1 MIKQKKISN
10 LKNLKDADISRIIE
24 MAWEDRTSLDAI
36 FRVYG
41 LNETNLKLLMKKKL
55 KSQSYTLWRKRMNKS
70 NLRHESLRP
79 DGITRAF
86 CSQQYKHK
94 K

>member
-1 MIKQKKISN
+1 MVIKKKFSES
-10 LKNLKDADISRIIE
+10 DTSRIIE

-36 FRVYG
+36 LRVYG
-41 LNETNLKLLMKKKL
+41 LNERNLKLLMKKEL
-55 KSQSYTLWRKRMNKS
+55 KPRSYTLWRERMKNS

-79 DGITRAF
+79 DSVTRAY
-86 CSQQYKHK
+86 CPQQHKHK

>member
-1 MIKQKKISN
+1 M
-10 LKNLKDADISRIIE
+10 KNNFTEADISRIIE

-36 FRVYG
+36 FRTYN
-41 LNETNLKLLMKKKL
+41 LKEDKLKLLMKKNLKL
-55 KSQSYTLWRKRMNKS
+55 NSYKLWRKRMKTS

-79 DGITRAF
+79 EGVSRAY
-86 CSQQYKHK
+86 CPQQHKHK

>member
-1 MIKQKKISN
+1 MSSKKKFSA
-10 LKNLKDADISRIIE
+10 ADTSRIIE

-36 FRVYG
+36 LRVYG
-41 LNETNLKLLMKKKL
+41 LNESNLKLLMKKEL
-55 KSQSYTLWRKRMNKS
+55 KPRSYTLWRERMKNS

-79 DGITRAF
+79 DSVTRAY
-86 CSQQYKHK
+86 CPQQHKHK

>member
-1 MIKQKKISN
+1 MVSKKKFSES
-10 LKNLKDADISRIIE
+10 DTSRIIE

-36 FRVYG
+36 LRVYD
-41 LNETNLKLLMKKKL
+41 LNESNLKLLMKKEL
-55 KSQSYTLWRKRMNKS
+55 KPRSYTLWRERMKNS

-79 DGITRAF
+79 DSVTRAY
-86 CSQQYKHK
+86 CPQQHKHK

>member
-1 MIKQKKISN
+1 MPSKKKFSE
-10 LKNLKDADISRIIE
+10 ADTSRIIE

-36 FRVYG
+36 LRVYD
-41 LNETNLKLLMKKKL
+41 LNESNLKLLMKKEL
-55 KSQSYTLWRKRMNKS
+55 KPRSYALWRERIKNS

-79 DGITRAF
+79 DSVTRAY
-86 CSQQYKHK
+86 CPQQHKHK

>member
-1 MIKQKKISN
+1 MTEKIHRIKNFNK
-10 LKNLKDADISRIIE
+10 ADISRIIE
-24 MAWEDRTSLDAI
+24 MAWEDRTSLDSI

-41 LNETNLKLLMKKKL
+41 LDESNLKLLMKSEL
-55 KSQSYTLWRKRMNKS
+55 KPKSYTLWRKRMKKS

-79 DGITRAF
+79 NGITRAF

>member
-1 MIKQKKISN
+1 MVSKKKFSES
-10 LKNLKDADISRIIE
+10 DTSRIIE

-36 FRVYG
+36 LRVYG
-41 LNETNLKLLMKKKL
+41 LNESNLKLLMKKEL
-55 KSQSYTLWRKRMNKS
+55 KPISYTLWRERMKNS

-79 DGITRAF
+79 DSVTRAY
-86 CSQQYKHK
+86 CPQQHKHK

>member
-1 MIKQKKISN
+1 MVIKKKFSES
-10 LKNLKDADISRIIE
+10 DTSRIIE

-36 FRVYG
+36 LRVYG
-41 LNETNLKLLMKKKL
+41 LNESNLKLLMKKEL
-55 KSQSYTLWRKRMNKS
+55 KPRSYTLWRERMKNS

-79 DGITRAF
+79 DSVTRAY
-86 CSQQYKHK
+86 CPQQHKHK

>member
-1 MIKQKKISN
+1 MRKKFTEE
-10 LKNLKDADISRIIE
+10 DISRIIE

-36 FRVYG
+36 YRNYG
-41 LNETNLKLLMKKKL
+41 LKEDQLKLLMKKEL
-55 KSQSYTLWRKRMNKS
+55 KRGSYTLWRKRMKNS

-79 DGITRAF
+79 NGITRAY
-86 CSQQYKHK
+86 CSQQYKFK

>member
-1 MIKQKKISN
+1 MVSKKKFNES
-10 LKNLKDADISRIIE
+10 DTSRIIE

-41 LNETNLKLLMKKKL
+41 LNESNLKLLMKKEL
-55 KSQSYTLWRKRMNKS
+55 KPKSYTLWRERMKNS
-70 NLRHESLRP
+70 NLRHESLRS
-79 DGITRAF
+79 DSVTRAY
-86 CSQQYKHK
+86 CPQQHKHK

>member
-1 MIKQKKISN
+1 MSS
-10 LKNLKDADISRIIE
+10 KNKFSESDKSRIIE

-36 FRVYG
+36 QRVYG
-41 LNETNLKLLMKKKL
+41 LNESNLKLLMKKEL
-55 KSQSYTLWRKRMNKS
+55 KPKSYALWRERMKNS

-79 DGITRAF
+79 AGVTRAY
-86 CSQQYKHK
+86 CPQQHKHK

>member
-1 MIKQKKISN
+1 MVSKKKFSES
-10 LKNLKDADISRIIE
+10 DTSRIIE

-41 LNETNLKLLMKKKL
+41 LNESNLKLLMKKEL
-55 KSQSYTLWRKRMNKS
+55 KPKSYTLWRERMKNS

-79 DGITRAF
+79 DSVTRAY
-86 CSQQYKHK
+86 CPQQHKHK

>member
-1 MIKQKKISN
+1 MVSKKKFSES
-10 LKNLKDADISRIIE
+10 DTSRIIE

-36 FRVYG
+36 LRVYG
-41 LNETNLKLLMKKKL
+41 LNESNLKLLMKKEL
-55 KSQSYTLWRKRMNKS
+55 KSRSYTLWRERMKNS

-79 DGITRAF
+79 DSVTRAY
-86 CSQQYKHK
+86 CPQQHKHK

>member
-1 MIKQKKISN
+1 MIDKLYKI
-10 LKNLKDADISRIIE
+10 KNLNQADISRIVE
-24 MAWEDRTSLDAI
+24 MAWEDRTSLDSI

-41 LNETNLKLLMKKKL
+41 LDESNLKILMKKEL
-55 KSQSYTLWRKRMNKS
+55 KPKSYTLWRKRMRKS

-79 DGITRAF
+79 NGITRAF

>member
-1 MIKQKKISN
+1 MVSKKKFSES
-10 LKNLKDADISRIIE
+10 DTSRIIE

-36 FRVYG
+36 LRVYG
-41 LNETNLKLLMKKKL
+41 LNESNLKLLMKKEV
-55 KSQSYTLWRKRMNKS
+55 KSRSYTLWRERMKNS

-79 DGITRAF
+79 DSVTRAY
-86 CSQQYKHK
+86 CPQQHKHK

>member
-1 MIKQKKISN
+1 MVSKKKFSES
-10 LKNLKDADISRIIE
+10 DTSRIIE

-36 FRVYG
+36 LRVYG
-41 LNETNLKLLMKKKL
+41 LNESNLKLLMKKEL
-55 KSQSYTLWRKRMNKS
+55 KPKSYTLWRERMKNS

-79 DGITRAF
+79 DSVTRAY
-86 CSQQYKHK
+86 CPQQHKHK